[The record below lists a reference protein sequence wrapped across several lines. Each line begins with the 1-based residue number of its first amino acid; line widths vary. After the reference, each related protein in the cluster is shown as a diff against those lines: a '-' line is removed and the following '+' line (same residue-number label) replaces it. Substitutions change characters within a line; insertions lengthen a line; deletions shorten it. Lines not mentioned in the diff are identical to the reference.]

1 MCNQNVITKW
11 LIIGWVFFSLPVLA
25 NDKSDMSSIQFTLDD
40 TNLSHLTFD
49 VPTQKVNTQVSEN
62 LTQWRFPVSAS
73 SQHPTHT
80 LTAMVGKVSN
90 QATPTGFSF
99 SSGNSDPRSV
109 DFQKADVLPISC
121 QLKKSPSDVIEF
133 ENKMTFTAYQTTD
146 DFSKEKAVEKLI
158 DQISTTCF
166 NLLDDHKVPKVGK
179 KTESDTTF
187 KPTWMPDIQIEVK
200 QKNTTLPAKKLGVEN
215 SGSPKGQSENTQA
228 TTPESEEEEGT
239 KELIIHNQGTPLTI
253 NFGHER
259 H

>member
-1 MCNQNVITKW
+1 MYIQLGVIHW
-11 LIIGWVFFSLPVLA
+11 LTMGLILFTTTVLA
-25 NDKSDMSSIQFTLDD
+25 DDKRDMSIQFTLED
-40 TNLSHLTFD
+40 SHLTLLNFD
-49 VPTQKVNTQVSEN
+49 APIQRITMQVSEN
-62 LTQWRFPVSAS
+62 LSQWQYPVSVNNP
-73 SQHPTHT
+73 QPTHS
-80 LTAMVGKVSN
+80 LNAIIGRVSN
-90 QATPTGFSF
+90 QSTPTGFSF

-109 DFQKADVLPISC
+109 DFQKADVFPINC
-121 QLKKSPSDVIEF
+121 QLKTYSSNLIEF

-146 DFSKEKAVEKLI
+146 DISKEKAVEKLI

-179 KTESDTTF
+179 KTENDTTF

-215 SGSPKGQSENTQA
+215 IQSENALSPTR
-228 TTPESEEEEGT
+228 ESDEEEGT

-259 H
+259 R

>member
-1 MCNQNVITKW
+1 
-11 LIIGWVFFSLPVLA
+11 
-25 NDKSDMSSIQFTLDD
+25 
-40 TNLSHLTFD
+40 
-49 VPTQKVNTQVSEN
+49 
-62 LTQWRFPVSAS
+62 
-73 SQHPTHT
+73 
-80 LTAMVGKVSN
+80 
-90 QATPTGFSF
+90 
-99 SSGNSDPRSV
+99 
-109 DFQKADVLPISC
+109 
-121 QLKKSPSDVIEF
+121 
-133 ENKMTFTAYQTTD
+133 MTFTAYQSTD

-215 SGSPKGQSENTQA
+215 GVSPKDQSENTPS
-228 TTPESEEEEGT
+228 TTPESEEEGT